1 MLLFPFVVSL
11 SNHIFDMANGLQL
24 RRSIPLAILSL
35 SAVLLA
41 ACSGDRKPPSEL
53 LLGPGDFRGG
63 AITETARETGETFLD
78 EPAVQVELSG
88 PDFTLLESLVLFDA
102 EHLALSILDRIKQDQ
117 TAQGVTAQPVE
128 GFDDISG
135 VISDQLHGDEASTL
149 FFVQGRA
156 LVRITLTGAGRA
168 ERVWEIARL
177 ARDKSR
183 DQ

>member
-1 MLLFPFVVSL
+1 MGIRRWRFPRSAI
-11 SNHIFDMANGLQL
+11 S
-24 RRSIPLAILSL
+24 RSIPMALLPLFAILL
-35 SAVLLA
+35 T
-41 ACSGDRKPPSEL
+41 ACSSDPKPPSEL
-53 LLGPGDFRGG
+53 LLGPGDFLGG
-63 AITETARETGETFLD
+63 AVTETSRVTGETALD

-102 EHLALSILDRIKQDQ
+102 DNFALSVLDQIKQDQ
-117 TAQGVTAQPVE
+117 TAQGVTAQPVD

-135 VISDQLHGDEASTL
+135 VIDDQLHGDAASTL

-156 LVRITLTGAGRA
+156 LVRITLTGADRA
-168 ERVWEIARL
+168 ESVWDIARL